1 MSHAS
6 RSWVDDAGSR
16 GSDHPKE
23 WHDET
28 KQGRRDDLLLY

>member
-1 MSHAS
+1 L
-6 RSWVDDAGSR
+6 VDDAGSE
-16 GSDHPKE
+16 SDHPKE